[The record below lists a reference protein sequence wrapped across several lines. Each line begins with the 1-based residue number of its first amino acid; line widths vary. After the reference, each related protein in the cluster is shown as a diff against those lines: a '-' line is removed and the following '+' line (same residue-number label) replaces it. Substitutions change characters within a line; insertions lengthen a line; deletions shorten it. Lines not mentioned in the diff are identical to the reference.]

1 MNSPGQRAPRPAVRR
16 RHVLCVLGLLAGLL
30 GMHGLAPGGGL
41 PRPMHTQ
48 QAAALHSHTPQAH
61 TPQSH
66 TPQAHTPQSHTPQ
79 AHTPQSHTPQAHTPR
94 TPVLQAHLMPYGHCG
109 EGHVQH
115 ADASCAS
122 GAVGGGP
129 VLPPLVQDPVPVVE
143 GESAVRA
150 YAVADTDGARAPP
163 SLAELQLLRI

>member
-1 MNSPGQRAPRPAVRR
+1 MNSPGQRAPRLAVRR

-48 QAAALHSHTPQAH
+48 QAAALH
-61 TPQSH
+61 
-66 TPQAHTPQSHTPQ
+66 SHTPQ